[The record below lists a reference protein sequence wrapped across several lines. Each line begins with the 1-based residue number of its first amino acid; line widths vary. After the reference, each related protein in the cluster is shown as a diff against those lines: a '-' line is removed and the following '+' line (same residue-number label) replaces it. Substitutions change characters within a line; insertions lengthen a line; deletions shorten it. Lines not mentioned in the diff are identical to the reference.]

1 MKVHNTLFAAAL
13 LLGPGT
19 LGAFAQDIAAGTAGS
34 FQVRLR
40 AVTVAPD
47 PSATITIN
55 GAAIGGTT
63 KVTDSVIPEV
73 DFSYFLTDNISL
85 ELIAAV
91 TRHTVTNS
99 VAGRVASVS
108 LLPPTLTAQ
117 YHFDPQGAIRP
128 YVGAGLNYTFFYD
141 AASTLPQI
149 KFSHNLGWALQ
160 AGVDIPIRDGYFFNL
175 DVKKLFLN
183 TSITASG
190 GAVRAKAS
198 LDPWLVGVGVGMRF

>member
-1 MKVHNTLFAAAL
+1 MRFGSIALAAFLVAC
-13 LLGPGT
+13 GT
-19 LGAFAQDIAAGTAGS
+19 EAATAQSTGLAGT
-34 FQVRLR
+34 FQARLR
-40 AVTVAPD
+40 AVTVSPD
-47 PSATITIN
+47 PSATITVS
-55 GAAIGGTT
+55 GAAIGGRTRA
-63 KVTDSVIPEV
+63 TDSVVPEF
-73 DFSYFLTDNISL
+73 DISYFVTDNISV

-108 LLPPTLTAQ
+108 LLPPTVTAQ
-117 YHFDPQGAIRP
+117 YHFDPEGPIRP

-149 KFSHNLGWALQ
+149 SFSRNVCFALQ
-160 AGVDIPIRDGYFFNL
+160 AGVDIPVSDGYFINL

-183 TSITASG
+183 TSITASS

-198 LDPWLVGVGVGMRF
+198 LDPWLIGVGVGLRF